1 MVLPEPGMG
10 ADERCCCEFVCCG
23 GLTVC
28 ALEVPVVAHTDG
40 PIDVFKDLHTLD
52 HKPLVRGGQGK
63 MMLCPE
69 FTSCVP
75 DCDKQVAEH
84 CASN

>member
-1 MVLPEPGMG
+1 MVGKIDSLKN
-10 ADERCCCEFVCCG
+10 V
-23 GLTVC
+23 T
-28 ALEVPVVAHTDG
+28 VAHTDG

-69 FTSCVP
+69 IHKLCT
-75 DCDKQVAEH
+75 
-84 CASN
+84 

>member
-28 ALEVPVVAHTDG
+28 ALEVPVVTVTLG
-40 PIDVFKDLHTLD
+40 PGVRLDVRFL
-52 HKPLVRGGQGK
+52 
-63 MMLCPE
+63 
-69 FTSCVP
+69 
-75 DCDKQVAEH
+75 
-84 CASN
+84 